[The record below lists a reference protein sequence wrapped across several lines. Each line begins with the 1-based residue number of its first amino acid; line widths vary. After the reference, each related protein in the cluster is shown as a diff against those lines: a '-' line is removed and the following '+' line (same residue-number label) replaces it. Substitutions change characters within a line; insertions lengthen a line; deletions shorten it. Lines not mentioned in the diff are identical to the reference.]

1 MLRARSDQIVLV
13 FGEKSGGEFLRS
25 NVVPLHRLS
34 IFQLRGHEG
43 GPSLIES
50 NEVCRSWVVLVM
62 VGAQQRFRRTTRK
75 HVAELPAG
83 RCGRSKKPIQTFRD
97 AGKPVGVN
105 AFDLN

>member
-13 FGEKSGGEFLRS
+13 FGEESGGEFLR
-25 NVVPLHRLS
+25 LW
-34 IFQLRGHEG
+34 IFQLRGDEG

-50 NEVCRSWVVLVM
+50 NEVCRSWVVLVV

-83 RCGRSKKPIQTFRD
+83 RCGRSKNPSKLS
-97 AGKPVGVN
+97 AMLVN
-105 AFDLN
+105 LWVSMPLI